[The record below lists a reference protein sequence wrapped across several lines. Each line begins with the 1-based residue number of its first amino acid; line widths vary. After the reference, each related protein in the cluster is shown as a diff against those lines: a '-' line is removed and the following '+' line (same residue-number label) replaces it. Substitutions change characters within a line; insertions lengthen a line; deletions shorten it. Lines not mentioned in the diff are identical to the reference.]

1 MAGDM
6 GQGGTAESVC
16 LEAISPCFAL
26 FTIDLFGWL
35 VRKKNNQIID
45 KLNGG
50 LAVTMGS
57 ITDRTLALLAFG

>member
-1 MAGDM
+1 M

-35 VRKKNNQIID
+35 VRKKKKI
-45 KLNGG
+45 KLLVN
-50 LAVTMGS
+50 
-57 ITDRTLALLAFG
+57 

>member
-1 MAGDM
+1 M

-35 VRKKNNQIID
+35 VRKKKKKKI
-45 KLNGG
+45 KLLVN
-50 LAVTMGS
+50 
-57 ITDRTLALLAFG
+57 

>member
-1 MAGDM
+1 M

-35 VRKKNNQIID
+35 VRKKKKNQIIG

-50 LAVTMGS
+50 VAVTMGS